1 MNTIAP
7 GSGQELGGQVDQ
19 ARNVLIAIV
28 APVWMRRGAAEA
40 AEAQGSLGTMIHMAI

>member
-7 GSGQELGGQVDQ
+7 VG
-19 ARNVLIAIV
+19 AAAVLIAIV

-40 AEAQGSLGTMIHMAI
+40 AEAQGSLGTMIHMAT

>member
-7 GSGQELGGQVDQ
+7 GSGQELGEQVDQ

-28 APVWMRRGAAEA
+28 APVDAKGAGRG
-40 AEAQGSLGTMIHMAI
+40 L